1 MLKYKKSERKR
12 NRLVK
17 RSCVRSPSS
26 TSSVKECIE
35 RSENNYI

>member
-1 MLKYKKSERKR
+1 MQGNNIEIQEKWKKK

-26 TSSVKECIE
+26 TSSVKECIGK
-35 RSENNYI
+35 